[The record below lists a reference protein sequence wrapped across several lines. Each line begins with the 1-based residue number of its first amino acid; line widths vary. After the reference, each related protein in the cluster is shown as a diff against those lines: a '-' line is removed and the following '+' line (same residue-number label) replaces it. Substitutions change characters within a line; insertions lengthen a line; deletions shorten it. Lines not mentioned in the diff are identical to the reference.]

1 MKLRLGRK
9 ANNNGYQKV
18 DALNYN
24 GQLNINNIFM
34 LVISII
40 LILIT
45 IIYGLKK
52 LIGLR
57 KYVKKDI
64 YFNELKKLL
73 KENDTHIVNATSSYK
88 EAEGV
93 IRVGSF
99 EELLDARKI
108 VEKKI
113 AELKNRVDKL
123 EKKPKLVI
131 IRIGDDFAS
140 GKYVANKIKRCSE
153 VGIDSQIIHLK
164 ENITQLEVEKTILKL
179 NEDKDI
185 TGILLQLPIPKHLDE
200 DYLTNLIKDEKDV
213 DGFTIA
219 NMGKLSLGLDGNI
232 ACTPRGIIT
241 LLKEFDIEIESKDVL
256 IINRS
261 NIVGKPLIQMFLKE
275 NATVTIA
282 HSKTKNLKEK
292 VKLSD
297 IVVTAVGKINFLSA
311 DDFSDNTTIIDVSI
325 NFDEFGKMCGDISKD
340 NYSIL
345 IKEKNCNI
353 TPVPNGVGQMTVIEL
368 IEQTIEIAEKKEN
381 IL

>member
-1 MKLRLGRK
+1 M
-9 ANNNGYQKV
+9 
-18 DALNYN
+18 
-24 GQLNINNIFM
+24 
-34 LVISII
+34 
-40 LILIT
+40 T
-45 IIYGLKK
+45 
-52 LIGLR
+52 
-57 KYVKKDI
+57 
-64 YFNELKKLL
+64 
-73 KENDTHIVNATSSYK
+73 
-88 EAEGV
+88 
-93 IRVGSF
+93 
-99 EELLDARKI
+99 LLDARKI

-179 NEDKDI
+179 NEDKNV

-232 ACTPRGIIT
+232 ACTPRGVIT
-241 LLKEFDIEIESKDVL
+241 LLKEFNIDIESKDVL

-261 NIVGKPLIQMFLKE
+261 NIVGKPLAQLFLKE

-282 HSKTKNLKEK
+282 HSKTKNLKQK
-292 VKLSD
+292 IALAD
-297 IVVTAVGKINFLSA
+297 IVVSAVGKVNFLSA
-311 DDFSDNTTIIDVSI
+311 DDFEDNTTIIDVSI
-325 NFDEFGKMCGDISKD
+325 NFNELGKMCGDVKKED
-340 NYSIL
+340 YDIL
-345 IKEKNCNI
+345 INEKNCNL

-368 IEQTIEIAEKKEN
+368 IEQTIEIAEKIYN
-381 IL
+381 I

>member
-1 MKLRLGRK
+1 M
-9 ANNNGYQKV
+9 
-18 DALNYN
+18 
-24 GQLNINNIFM
+24 
-34 LVISII
+34 
-40 LILIT
+40 T
-45 IIYGLKK
+45 
-52 LIGLR
+52 
-57 KYVKKDI
+57 
-64 YFNELKKLL
+64 
-73 KENDTHIVNATSSYK
+73 
-88 EAEGV
+88 
-93 IRVGSF
+93 
-99 EELLDARKI
+99 LLDARKI

-179 NEDKDI
+179 NEDKNV

-232 ACTPRGIIT
+232 ACTPRGVIT
-241 LLKEFDIEIESKDVL
+241 LLKEFNIDIESKDVL

-261 NIVGKPLIQMFLKE
+261 NIVGKPLAQLFLKE

-282 HSKTKNLKEK
+282 HSKTKNLKQK
-292 VKLSD
+292 IALSD
-297 IVVTAVGKINFLSA
+297 IVVSAVGKANFLSA
-311 DDFSDNTTIIDVSI
+311 DDFEDNTTIIDVSI
-325 NFDEFGKMCGDISKD
+325 NFNELGKMCGDIKKED
-340 NYSIL
+340 YDIL
-345 IKEKNCNI
+345 INEKNCNI

-368 IEQTIEIAEKKEN
+368 IEQTIEIAEKIYN
-381 IL
+381 I

>member
-1 MKLRLGRK
+1 M
-9 ANNNGYQKV
+9 
-18 DALNYN
+18 
-24 GQLNINNIFM
+24 
-34 LVISII
+34 
-40 LILIT
+40 T
-45 IIYGLKK
+45 
-52 LIGLR
+52 
-57 KYVKKDI
+57 
-64 YFNELKKLL
+64 
-73 KENDTHIVNATSSYK
+73 
-88 EAEGV
+88 
-93 IRVGSF
+93 
-99 EELLDARKI
+99 LLDARKI

-179 NEDKDI
+179 NEDKNV

-232 ACTPRGIIT
+232 ACTPRGVIT
-241 LLKEFDIEIESKDVL
+241 LLKEFNIDIESKDVL

-261 NIVGKPLIQMFLKE
+261 NIVGKPLAQLFLKE

-282 HSKTKNLKEK
+282 HSKTKNLKQK
-292 VKLSD
+292 IALAD
-297 IVVTAVGKINFLSA
+297 IVVSAVGKANFLSA
-311 DDFSDNTTIIDVSI
+311 DDFEDNTTIIDVSI
-325 NFDEFGKMCGDISKD
+325 NFNELGKMCGDVKKED
-340 NYSIL
+340 YDIL
-345 IKEKNCNI
+345 INEKNCNL

-368 IEQTIEIAEKKEN
+368 IEQTIEIAEK
-381 IL
+381 IYSI

>member
-1 MKLRLGRK
+1 M
-9 ANNNGYQKV
+9 
-18 DALNYN
+18 
-24 GQLNINNIFM
+24 
-34 LVISII
+34 
-40 LILIT
+40 T
-45 IIYGLKK
+45 
-52 LIGLR
+52 
-57 KYVKKDI
+57 
-64 YFNELKKLL
+64 
-73 KENDTHIVNATSSYK
+73 
-88 EAEGV
+88 
-93 IRVGSF
+93 
-99 EELLDARKI
+99 LLDARKI

-153 VGIDSQIIHLK
+153 VGIDSQIIHLE

-179 NEDKDI
+179 NEDKNI

-232 ACTPRGIIT
+232 ACTPRGVIT
-241 LLKEFDIEIESKDVL
+241 LLKEFNIDIESKDVL

-261 NIVGKPLIQMFLKE
+261 NIVGKPLAQLFLKE

-282 HSKTKNLKEK
+282 HSKTKNLKQK
-292 VKLSD
+292 IALAD
-297 IVVTAVGKINFLSA
+297 IVVSAVGKVNFLSA
-311 DDFSDNTTIIDVSI
+311 DDFEDNTTIIDVSI
-325 NFDEFGKMCGDISKD
+325 NFNELGKMCGDVKKED
-340 NYSIL
+340 YDIL
-345 IKEKNCNI
+345 INEKNCNL

-368 IEQTIEIAEKKEN
+368 IEQTIEIAEK
-381 IL
+381 IYSI